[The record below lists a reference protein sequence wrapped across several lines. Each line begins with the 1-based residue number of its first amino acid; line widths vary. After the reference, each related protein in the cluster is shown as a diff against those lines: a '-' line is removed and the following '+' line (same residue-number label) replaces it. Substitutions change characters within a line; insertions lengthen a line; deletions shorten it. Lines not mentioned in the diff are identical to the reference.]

1 MFNLRAQDSTTLKG
15 FVKNALTNKGVEY
28 VNIGIRGKSFGTV
41 SDNTGKFSLGMLS
54 EIINGDSLTFSCI
67 GFETRTLMISKM
79 SLKKDIIIL
88 LTPKTIQLDE
98 VKIASNRLKS
108 RIKGNVSRKESIV
121 LALSTS
127 TLGHEIGTVIRLPDK
142 PVFLK
147 DFNFHI
153 ISNRPDSAK
162 FRLNIYAYDKGIG
175 KNILDSPI
183 YFTVRNN
190 MSGDFNINLTEYN
203 LVVTNDIFVSVETVA
218 IYVSKQPDLNKK
230 NDQYFY
236 DRVSVSGTVMG
247 TPSFRRKVSLDK
259 WERLGYSFS
268 PAFWVTVAY

>member
-1 MFNLRAQDSTTLKG
+1 VFNLRAQDSTTLKG